1 MSCQIVRTTLK
12 LTCHYQ
18 FLSDIT
24 LVNYESCN
32 LIFITYFPLYF
43 RYVAFLCDTSIPSEL
58 NGYEQLRK
66 RQLELHFFF
75 ISVVKLIMTCFST
88 MPKKNYQLK
97 KKRQQRVDNE
107 LCFDHIQKE
116 FKLSFQ
122 KKVGAPC
129 DKTSNNT

>member
-1 MSCQIVRTTLK
+1 M
-12 LTCHYQ
+12 
-18 FLSDIT
+18 
-24 LVNYESCN
+24 
-32 LIFITYFPLYF
+32 
-43 RYVAFLCDTSIPSEL
+43 AFLCDTSIPSEL

-88 MPKKNYQLK
+88 MPKKII

-122 KKVGAPC
+122 KKWEHHVTKPQTTHDESCFLANALHEYAYKLLHDFLHC
-129 DKTSNNT
+129 LFEC